1 VKPGSLSKGQNI
13 RFLNDDQ
20 EFLQPHEQDFR
31 KNRLLLREG
40 SLLYQVAIEELA

>member
-1 VKPGSLSKGQNI
+1 MSKGQHI

-31 KNRLLLREG
+31 KDRLLLREG
-40 SLLYQVAIEELA
+40 SLLYQVAVEEII